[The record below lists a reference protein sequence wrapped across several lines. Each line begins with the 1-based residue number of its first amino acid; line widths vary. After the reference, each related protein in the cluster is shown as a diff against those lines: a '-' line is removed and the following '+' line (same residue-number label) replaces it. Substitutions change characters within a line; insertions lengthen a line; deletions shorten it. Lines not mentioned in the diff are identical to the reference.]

1 MHKPVNSLAA
11 KPETALRGLPSVAW
25 ALALVALLGGCG
37 ERGPTTDLPPST
49 PEAIVAGFLE
59 EPVALRRG
67 ESLFL
72 GSCASFCHGLPGQQ
86 PAAALA
92 DASFLFDCDSTH
104 SEDGAQMFAIIK
116 EGIEGTRMVGFG
128 DNFPEGDDDI
138 WKLIAYIQHNRSAC

>member
-1 MHKPVNSLAA
+1 MTGPVNSAVARPRPALPRLAA
-11 KPETALRGLPSVAW
+11 LACAFALG
-25 ALALVALLGGCG
+25 ALSGGCG
-37 ERGPTTDLPPST
+37 EPRSATDLPPST

-59 EPVALRRG
+59 DPAALHRG